1 MTDAGT
7 GGAVAPPLASL
18 VDLSGKVA
26 VVTGG
31 ARGIGAAIAVRLAEA
46 GAHVY
51 VADVDLER
59 AERHAADLRERGWR
73 ATAKPLDVTSVA
85 EITAAAAAVAAEQGA
100 LDIWVNN
107 AGIFPPVQIF
117 GDFEDAFQAIIDI
130 NLRAA
135 FTGTR
140 EAARQMIELGRGGV
154 VVNIV
159 SIAAERG
166 GHPSM
171 AIYAASKAGVASL
184 NRSMGGAL
192 GPHGVRVVG
201 VSPGVVLTPG
211 VQEKLVELDGAGAN
225 LGSRA
230 ETTPLR
236 RTVGA
241 DDIARAVLFFASDLA
256 SFITGQTLAVD
267 GGDSIGGRPVGAD
280 TLSGLGYV
288 GRSATVPTG
297 SESIHG

>member
-1 MTDAGT
+1 MTTNGT
-7 GGAVAPPLASL
+7 TEAAARPLASL
-18 VDLSGKVA
+18 IDLSGKVA
-26 VVTGG
+26 VVTGA
-31 ARGIGAAIAVRLAEA
+31 ARGIGAAIASRLAEA
-46 GAHVY
+46 GAHVQ
-51 VADVDLER
+51 VADLDAEQ
-59 AERHAADLRERGWR
+59 AERTAETIRGRGWQ
-73 ATAKPLDVTSVA
+73 ATARALDVTSVD
-85 EITAAAAAVAAEQGA
+85 EITALAATVAAELGG
-100 LDIWVNN
+100 LNIWVNN
-107 AGIFPPVQIF
+107 AGIFPPVPIF
-117 GDFEDAFQAIIDI
+117 GDFEQAFQAIIDI

-140 EAARQMIELGRGGV
+140 EAARQMIETGSGGV

-159 SIAAERG
+159 SIASERG

-171 AIYAASKAGVASL
+171 SIYAASKAGVASL

-211 VQEKLVELDGAGAN
+211 VQEKLTELDGAGAN

-236 RTVGA
+236 RSVSA

-256 SFITGQTLAVD
+256 AFVTGQTLAVD

-280 TLSGLGYV
+280 SLSGLGFV
-288 GRSATVPTG
+288 SRSDAVPAG
-297 SESIHG
+297 AGER